1 MSKKDGRDAKEAYR
15 VRVGGTWY
23 WVDPTVPASE
33 IEPGDTVVVYPTDG
47 DAYLATLESS
57 FPGIAEADAL
67 AVAFAS
73 LDGRR
78 FDVPAGAIAALHLA
92 AVDDEQG

>member
-1 MSKKDGRDAKEAYR
+1 MAGKDGRHATQPYR
-15 VRVGGTWY
+15 IRVGDVWY
-23 WVDPTVPASE
+23 WVDPTAPSDA

-47 DAYLATLESS
+47 DAYLATLKSS
-57 FPGIAEADAL
+57 FPGTAEADAL
-67 AVAFAS
+67 PVAFAS

-78 FDVPAGAIAALHLA
+78 FDVPAGAIATLHLA